1 MKKNSPK
8 RGYAWLR
15 TARNGSFLL
24 SGYFPSL
31 GGLARIALEA
41 RRGIYSILILKGKQW
56 EETTLRIGRAR
67 KRTIRMLSVQSA
79 RSTPKESVEAHAVV
93 LSSAKRVLRRN
104 LTIASDGSRKWNFED
119 RLRDGSIVTGEGTR
133 SKGRNRKAK
142 LIRRRTDAKGKEV
155 WTTKSET
162 TWGVGKLSATVS
174 KITSKRSDGTSGQ
187 THKLMWQD
195 AAGWH
200 SRAQTSWSKQDG
212 GRASSGKGGASTDYS
227 SDCGR
232 SSTGGGV
239 TTTWTTLTT
248 NTYNDGSQQI
258 IARGE
263 TEDRSYDGVSTQF
276 QGTSM
281 EVGSDE
287 QITGASNSSGESWEM
302 AGPGISIRPTTSTGD
317 EAGSGPNEG
326 PYFKGQGSWGSH
338 DEGPFGADD
347 SVTGESGVESK
358 SDSMGTSTQTGWAD
372 SEAGHSDTIVQTNE
386 DGSQTITTTT
396 TDKNGD
402 GTQHTTTLDPDG
414 NETGD
419 STKDVHG
426 TTGGTDSG
434 GSGGSGDNSGTSGGS
449 NNSGGS
455 GGSGDGQGGDNS
467 GDNGDHGSGGPQAP
481 EGGGGGESGMDWDEG
496 GGSEGSPRTLPKHAG
511 HVIDEID
518 GGEDSGG
525 RGGGGDGGEGD
536 GGEGGD
542 FGPRMGSLLVK
553 IVDVPD
559 DDGQGVD
566 TTPQHP
572 VDVSRIKIKAPPGA
586 DEGGWGGSNNPRAII
601 AFTANLIAGLTRS
614 KGLSPQNLANLSSAA
629 LLNRSLGAQAS
640 ALTTLNKI

>member
-67 KRTIRMLSVQSA
+67 KRSIRMLSVQSA
-79 RSTPKESVEAHAVV
+79 RSAPKESVQAQAVV

-104 LTIASDGSRKWNFED
+104 LTIASDGSRKWSFED
-119 RLRDGSIVTGEGTR
+119 RLRDGSIVAGEGTR

-162 TWGVGKLSATVS
+162 TWGVGRWLATVS

-187 THKLMWQD
+187 TRKMMWQD

-200 SRAQTSWSKQDG
+200 SRAQTTWDKQS
-212 GRASSGKGGASTDYS
+212 GRAAPRGKGASTDYS
-227 SDCGR
+227 SDCAI
-232 SSTGGGV
+232 SSTGAGI

-248 NTYNDGSQQI
+248 NTYDDGSQQTI
-258 IARGE
+258 SMGE
-263 TEDRSYDGVSTQF
+263 TEDRGYDGVSTQF
-276 QGTSM
+276 QSTST
-281 EVGSDE
+281 EVGSDG
-287 QITGASNSSGESWEM
+287 QITGASNSSGESWT
-302 AGPGISIRPTTSTGD
+302 GPGISIRPTTSTGD

-326 PYFKGQGSWGSH
+326 PYFKGQGSWGTH

-358 SDSMGTSTQTGWAD
+358 SDSMGTATQTGWAD

-396 TDKNGD
+396 TDNNGD

-414 NETGD
+414 NETSD
-419 STKDVHG
+419 STKEVHG
-426 TTGGTDSG
+426 TSGGTDSG
-434 GSGGSGDNSGTSGGS
+434 GSGGSGDNSGTSSGS

-455 GGSGDGQGGDNS
+455 GGSGDGQGGDNG
-467 GDNGDHGSGGPQAP
+467 GDNGDKGSGGPQAP

-511 HVIDEID
+511 HVIDELD
-518 GGEDSGG
+518 GGEDSPG
-525 RGGGGDGGEGD
+525 RGDGGGGDGGDGN

-553 IVDVPD
+553 IVDTPD
-559 DDGQGVD
+559 DDGGGVD
-566 TTPQHP
+566 TAPQHP

-586 DEGGWGGSNNPRAII
+586 DEGGWGGTNDPRVVI
-601 AFTANLIAGLTRS
+601 AFTANLIAGLTGS

-629 LLNRSLGAQAS
+629 LLNRSLGAQAT
-640 ALTTLNKI
+640 ALTTLNRI

>member
-8 RGYAWLR
+8 RGYARLR

-24 SGYFPSL
+24 FGYFPSL

-56 EETTLRIGRAR
+56 EEITLRIGRAR
-67 KRTIRMLSVQSA
+67 KRAIRMLSVQRA
-79 RSTPKESVEAHAVV
+79 RSAAKESLEAHAVV

-119 RLRDGSIVTGEGTR
+119 RLRDGSIVTGEGTC
-133 SKGRNRKAK
+133 SKGRDRKAK

-162 TWGVGKLSATVS
+162 TWGVGNLSATVS

-187 THKLMWQD
+187 TRKVMWQD

-200 SRAQTSWSKQDG
+200 SRAQTSWSKQGG
-212 GRASSGKGGASTDYS
+212 GRTSSGKGGASTDHS
-227 SDCGR
+227 SDCGM
-232 SSTGGGV
+232 SSTGSGV

-248 NTYNDGSQQI
+248 NSYADGSQQSI
-258 IARGE
+258 SMGE
-263 TEDRSYDGVSTQF
+263 TEDRSYDGGVSTQF
-276 QGTSM
+276 QSTSM

-287 QITGASNSSGESWEM
+287 QITGASNSSGESWT
-302 AGPGISIRPTTSTGD
+302 GPGISIQPTTSTGD

-326 PYFKGQGSWGSH
+326 PYFKGQGSWGTS
-338 DEGPFGADD
+338 DEGPFSADP

-358 SDSMGTSTQTGWAD
+358 SDTMGTATQTGWAD
-372 SEAGHSDTIVQTNE
+372 SDAGHSDTIVQTNE

-402 GTQHTTTLDPDG
+402 GTQHTTELDPDG
-414 NETGD
+414 NETSD
-419 STKDVHG
+419 STKEVHG
-426 TTGGTDSG
+426 STGDSG
-434 GSGGSGDNSGTSGGS
+434 GSSGGNDNSGTSGGS

-455 GGSGDGQGGDNS
+455 GGSGDGQGGDNA
-467 GDNGDHGSGGPQAP
+467 GDNGDKGSGGPQAP

-525 RGGGGDGGEGD
+525 RGDGGEGD
-536 GGEGGD
+536 GGESGD

-553 IVDVPD
+553 IVDAPD
-559 DDGQGVD
+559 GDGEGPD

-572 VDVSRIKIKAPPGA
+572 VDVSHIKIKAPPGA
-586 DEGGWGGSNNPRAII
+586 DEGGWGGTNDPRVVI

-614 KGLSPQNLANLSSAA
+614 KGLSPQDLANLSRAA
-629 LLNRSLGAQAS
+629 LLNRSLGAQA
-640 ALTTLNKI
+640 AGLTTLNKI